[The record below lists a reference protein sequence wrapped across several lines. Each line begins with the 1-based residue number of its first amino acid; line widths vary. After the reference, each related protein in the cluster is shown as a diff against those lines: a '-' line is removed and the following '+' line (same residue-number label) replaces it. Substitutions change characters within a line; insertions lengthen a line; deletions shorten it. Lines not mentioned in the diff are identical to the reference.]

1 MAYYTDQRIVNLS
14 SNSASIYKNG
24 TLLSY
29 VEYTF
34 NDFIKPEEDI
44 VNISCSVQTA
54 SIPLSFYIINE
65 YNSQFEYSF
74 DGVNTTIINF
84 DYGNYNANSFISQF
98 QSKTPFTLTFNKAT
112 GIFTFSY
119 SSDFYFHHNNST
131 CFHVLGFKNNLTY
144 QSSSNILVAPFLCD
158 FSGIRNIKIRSSK
171 IGNFNLDSISGGNFN
186 DLCTIPVNVGYYG
199 IIVYVNQNNFKS
211 IIANKYITNFDIQI
225 VDGFTDELIDF
236 NNVGWTITLQFD
248 ILRKLEEKT
257 DIVGNKINDLTNLL
271 TNLLVGGL
279 SPQPNP
285 PEDLQNA
292 GEDQQEDQEQQEDQP
307 FLETAPIGETDETID
322 FLMYKNKVFS

>member
-14 SNSASIYKNG
+14 SNSANIYKNG
-24 TLLSY
+24 SLLSY

-44 VNISCSVQTA
+44 VNISCSVQSA

-74 DGVNTTIINF
+74 DGINTTIVNF
-84 DYGNYNANSFISQF
+84 DFGNYNANSFISQF
-98 QSKTPFTLTFNKAT
+98 QSKTPFTITFNKAT

-144 QSSSNILVAPFLCD
+144 QSTSNILVAPFLCD

-211 IIANKYITNFDIQI
+211 LIANKYITNFDIQI

-257 DIVGNKINDLTNLL
+257 DIVGNKLNDLTNLL
-271 TNLLVGGL
+271 TNLF
-279 SPQPNP
+279 SQ
-285 PEDLQNA
+285 QNQQQ
-292 GEDQQEDQEQQEDQP
+292 EQDQQDQEQDQQEEQNIDEP
-307 FLETAPIGETDETID
+307 FLETEPIGETDETID
-322 FLMYKNKVFS
+322 FLLYKNQIY